1 MDIASYLRSHR
12 IGLSDI
18 LAKVDESVAL
28 QPDEVL
34 FAAGSIV
41 EGLGDTKSDL
51 DLFLLTSRSDIAL
64 SSLNCLA
71 LLVGDCLIDIRVLL
85 HAELDALLHR
95 FAGWAAQP
103 RQPRHALGFTYEER
117 KVLHRLWSG
126 MALHGEDRFTAL
138 RQRLKGENLA
148 RHKLDCARF
157 MASTFQ
163 IDLAGLYGAGDALSM
178 PFVAQELLGHTA
190 DALLARYGL
199 TNPNPKWRVRQLG
212 NVPEAWRGELPGRPP
227 ELSAVR
233 TFAQLHRAP
242 EDESLDG
249 AFAHAARIVAFSR
262 AIFPSVECKLL
273 GPPGTMVPQLPVAPC
288 GAAAEAV
295 LPVLDFDV
303 QVSYQDGRFELW
315 RLNDPAVAFALSPL
329 AYSLLCLC
337 DGRTSRMAAL
347 EQAARQAGPELAQG
361 TVDELLRVIRYGRL
375 EVAGPID
382 EDALGVIL
390 RSAAS

>member
-1 MDIASYLRSHR
+1 MDIAAYLKSHR
-12 IGLSDI
+12 IALSDI
-18 LAKVDESVAL
+18 LARVDEAIAL

-34 FAAGSIV
+34 FAAGSII
-41 EGLGDTKSDL
+41 EGLGDAKSDL
-51 DLFLLTSRSDIAL
+51 DLFLLTSRYDIAL

-71 LLVGDCLIDIRVLL
+71 LLVGDCLIDIRVLQ
-85 HAELDALLHR
+85 HAEADALLDR

-126 MALHGEDRFTAL
+126 MALYGEDRFAAL
-138 RQRLKGENLA
+138 RQRLKGENLV

-212 NVPEAWRGELPGRPP
+212 YVPEAWREELPGRPP
-227 ELSAVR
+227 ELSAVN
-233 TFAQLHRAP
+233 TFVQLHRAP

-262 AIFPSVECKLL
+262 TIFPLVECKLL
-273 GPPGTMVPQLPVAPC
+273 GPPGMTLPQLSAAPC
-288 GAAAEAV
+288 GTAAEAL
-295 LPVLDFDV
+295 LPVLDLDV
-303 QVSYQDGRFELW
+303 QVSYQDGHFELW

-347 EQAARQAGPELAQG
+347 EQAVRLAGAGLAQG
-361 TVDELLRVIRYGRL
+361 TIDELLSVVRYGRL
-375 EVAGPID
+375 EAARPID
-382 EDALGVIL
+382 EDALSAIL
-390 RSAAS
+390 RSATS